1 MQGQE
6 FRVVSRTKRSTDKI
20 ARRIARYNALEL
32 REVIRVH
39 LVVFHKISSYFVM
52 FLVGQ
57 VADDLHL

>member
-1 MQGQE
+1 M
-6 FRVVSRTKRSTDKI
+6 VSRTKRSTDKI

-39 LVVFHKISSYFVM
+39 LVVLHKISSYFVM